1 MTTTV
6 PNHAILSADFR
17 LRLAQ
22 MSEEEAQRLYSVVAQ
37 KVDIHPDILRMLVKD
52 GIIKGDDA
60 TCDPEQVRGV
70 AERLHAA
77 RSQVRGQGI
86 VATDVPEKYGFSD
99 DNIYRWHKDG
109 WIKVVGK
116 GRYNA
121 RLFDEGDIA
130 FLRALADMRSVP
142 EGGEVVPSKPRSGRP
157 RKESSR

>member
-1 MTTTV
+1 M
-6 PNHAILSADFR
+6 ADD
-17 LRLAQ
+17 
-22 MSEEEAQRLYSVVAQ
+22 EAQRLYTVVSQ
-37 KVDIHPDILRMLVKD
+37 NVDIHPEILKMLVRD
-52 GIIKGDDA
+52 GLLAGDDA
-60 TCDPEQVRGV
+60 TCDPDQARRISEQ
-70 AERLHAA
+70 LHAA
-77 RSQVRGQGI
+77 RNQVSGQGI
-86 VATDVPEKYGFSD
+86 VATDVPEKYGFND
-99 DNIYRWHKDG
+99 TNIYRWHKDG